1 VSSERDGNFGV
12 EHGPER
18 GSAARRAAVTTR
30 TRPASARV
38 SFGHFFARGDDP
50 LTWSVGL
57 VTWCGYRVGVHWIT
71 VFWIALQVMLAI
83 PADRIGP
90 QNIAMVVGFVLLTV
104 GLRESVRL
112 WLARRVGGESEYVVL
127 WPLGALV
134 GPTPARAIGPNV
146 LVSLAPTLVS
156 VVVGCGLAVALWWM
170 GATAA
175 QRWFN
180 PFDVRVVARSIESL
194 PVAVV
199 WWAFYAN
206 LVVAGLNLLPMLP
219 LDGGR
224 VLEAWAWHG
233 RRDRARTIVGVLSII
248 IAGLVA
254 IVGISADQ
262 PLLIAVAVFG
272 GLAGWLELR
281 RSEFVDQPAYVSPGL
296 PPDWIVG
303 AEPAR
308 SRSGTASIEP
318 EPVESAEPVSDLHDT
333 AIIRHE
339 PERGARAAA
348 APVEPDEALLDRI
361 LAKISITGLDS
372 LTEEERGVLSR
383 ATRRLKGE

>member
-1 VSSERDGNFGV
+1 MTSERDGNFGIDQ
-12 EHGPER
+12 GPER
-18 GSAARRAAVTTR
+18 GPASRRALVPSTTR
-30 TRPASARV
+30 SASARP
-38 SFGHFFARGDDP
+38 SFGHLFARWDDP

-83 PADRIGP
+83 PPDRIGP

-104 GLRESVRL
+104 ALREAARL

-134 GPTPARAIGPNV
+134 GPTPPRAIAPKLLV
-146 LVSLAPTLVS
+146 SFVPTVVSLAI
-156 VVVGCGLAVALWWM
+156 GFGLAVALWWM
-170 GATAA
+170 GATPA

-180 PFDVRVVARSIESL
+180 PFDVRAVARSIESL

-206 LVVAGLNLLPMLP
+206 LVIGGLNLLPMLP

-224 VLEAWAWHG
+224 LLEVWAWHA
-233 RRDRARTIVGVLSII
+233 RRDRARTIVGVLSMI

-262 PLLIAVAVFG
+262 PLLIAIAVFG

-303 AEPAR
+303 AEPPKTRPMLAQP
-308 SRSGTASIEP
+308 EP
-318 EPVESAEPVSDLHDT
+318 EGAESSDLHDT

-339 PERGARAAA
+339 PERALRDAAMTK
-348 APVEPDEALLDRI
+348 PVPESDEVILDRI
-361 LAKISITGLDS
+361 LAKISITGMDS
-372 LTEEERGVLSR
+372 LTDEERGMLSR